1 MTRVER
7 DCTRFLQ
14 TSASSY
20 SLLLSATL
28 IGSRPWASAL
38 FVGHRMKIAIQGD
51 DDVRLDEWLIA
62 LPEIELAWA
71 SHFVASAEVIERDTN
86 AAMIELLVVES

>member
-7 DCTRFLQ
+7 DCTRHLQ

-28 IGSRPWASAL
+28 IECLPWASAL
-38 FVGHRMKIAIQGD
+38 FVGHRMKIAVQGD
-51 DDVRLDEWLIA
+51 DDARLDEWLVA

-71 SHFVASAEVIERDTN
+71 SHFVASAEVIERGGN
-86 AAMIELLVVES
+86 AATIELLVVES

>member
-7 DCTRFLQ
+7 DCTRHLQ

-28 IGSRPWASAL
+28 IESRPWASAL
-38 FVGHRMKIAIQGD
+38 FVGHRLKIAVHGD
-51 DDVRLDEWLIA
+51 DDARLDEWLVA
-62 LPEIELAWA
+62 LPDVELAWA
-71 SHFVASAEVIERDTN
+71 SHFVASAEVIGRSTSV
-86 AAMIELLVVES
+86 ATIELLVVES